1 MRKLKRSTYAIY
13 GLGTSS
19 VRVLVIQDG
28 KFTKVASDLQRDVQT
43 RSNGENRNY
52 RFWENAFDIIGR
64 RDNWCGSSR
73 GGGRDDLRPGRIGDV
88 NVDGVNVADTI
99 TKIHDIDSWLSAN
112 FETGSVIYLK
122 IRNRWLKFTV
132 LPWWRIQVE
141 VIVRM
146 AFVETIERAL
156 KQSAE

>member
-1 MRKLKRSTYAIY
+1 M
-13 GLGTSS
+13 
-19 VRVLVIQDG
+19 
-28 KFTKVASDLQRDVQT
+28 
-43 RSNGENRNY
+43 
-52 RFWENAFDIIGR
+52 
-64 RDNWCGSSR
+64 
-73 GGGRDDLRPGRIGDV
+73 RPGGIGDV